1 MIIMKTKILASL
13 MTILALNIQTTY
25 AAFPDT
31 ELSFYR
37 DSIEQLASEGIISG
51 YDDGRFGPDNTIT
64 RAEMLKVLF
73 GTK

>member
-1 MIIMKTKILASL
+1 MHRYIALILISTLLVSQSAFAS
-13 MTILALNIQTTY
+13 
-25 AAFPDT
+25 FPDT

-64 RAEMLKVLF
+64 RAEMLKILF